1 MAPAIIIQW
10 GYSQSSS
17 KWSIGLAPLSFICRS
32 PSAPARQAGLDS
44 GGSFG
49 WLWRARNVLASERS
63 TACPGPMPVTSKVAR
78 HLRASMVGQL
88 GAGLASFRFHLQPQ
102 LYRPGDQIS
111 PWRRLAIFL
120 NGSLSV
126 FALRRIAKVVR
137 FRASAIVSTLFAF
150 RTSARSF
157 LSCSAV
163 QGARGVP
170 VISPSPQCQWT

>member
-1 MAPAIIIQW
+1 METSLIV
-10 GYSQSSS
+10 
-17 KWSIGLAPLSFICRS
+17 S
-32 PSAPARQAGLDS
+32 PSAPALQAGLDS
-44 GGSFG
+44 AGSFG
-49 WLWRARNVLASERS
+49 WLWHARTVLASERS

-88 GAGLASFRFHLQPQ
+88 GAGLASFGFHLQPQ
-102 LYRPGDQIS
+102 ALQAVGSNQ

-126 FALRRIAKVVR
+126 FALRRTAKVVR

-157 LSCSAV
+157 LSCSGV

-170 VISPSPQCQWT
+170 VISSSPST